1 MNHAL
6 ETRRRLAAEI
16 APAYAANPNVAVVL
30 LAGSVARGTADQF
43 SDIEIDIFW
52 HSPPSAAELLAPIT
66 QSGWSLLQQHV
77 DEYEWA
83 DSFYVAGI
91 KVDTSQFLVRT
102 LDQWI
107 DDVLVRADIEVEKQ
121 IRITAIQHGQV
132 LYNPAQIER
141 WRAQVAH
148 YPVALQHAMLAEH
161 LWFQPRAVLEML
173 AARDNALLLARSLV
187 DGAQRILDVL
197 TALNRLYLPHPYH
210 KWLDWEIAQLRIAPP
225 DLAERIRQILRVA
238 PPAAVAH
245 LHALVEETFA
255 LVEHTVPGYDTSA
268 ARAAF
273 VLRRVS

>member
-52 HSPPSAAELLAPIT
+52 HTPPSAAELLAPIT

-148 YPVALQHAMLAEH
+148 YPAALQHAMLAEH

-187 DGAQRILDVL
+187 DGGAAHPQCAHGAQPAVPAASISQMAGLGNS
-197 TALNRLYLPHPYH
+197 A
-210 KWLDWEIAQLRIAPP
+210 AQDCAARSCRAY
-225 DLAERIRQILRVA
+225 
-238 PPAAVAH
+238 PPAPTRRA
-245 LHALVEETFA
+245 TRSSC
-255 LVEHTVPGYDTSA
+255 PA
-268 ARAAF
+268 ARA
-273 VLRRVS
+273 RRRNIYAG